1 MIWWALFS
9 LSVMLNILF
18 VWYVRNMIIRFNFL
32 GENLDNF
39 VTEIQDYQGH
49 LKRIGEMDIYVG
61 DQTIVGLMKHTKDI
75 EEFIVE
81 YQNVF
86 LLEEK
91 EEHEEEKA

>member
-9 LSVMLNILF
+9 LSVVLNILF
-18 VWYVRNMIIRFNFL
+18 VWYIRNMILRFNFL

-39 VTEIQDYQGH
+39 VTEIQDYQEH
-49 LKRIGEMDIYVG
+49 LKKIGEMDIYVG
-61 DQTIVGLMKHTKDI
+61 DPTIIGLMQHTKDI